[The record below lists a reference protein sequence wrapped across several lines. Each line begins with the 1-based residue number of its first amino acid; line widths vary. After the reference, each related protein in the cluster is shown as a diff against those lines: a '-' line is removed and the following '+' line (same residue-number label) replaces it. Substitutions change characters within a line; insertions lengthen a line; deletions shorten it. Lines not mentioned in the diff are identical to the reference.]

1 MKGREI
7 YVVHLRLR
15 NIGGIVVAATFGRSV
30 TREMLHARQ
39 NMIGRAN
46 VIALEAA
53 NLCSGDR
60 RPEIRIFARPFH
72 NATPAWV
79 ASNVQHRR
87 KCPTDADRPRFYRRD
102 ALRRGYRRGIPGSGH
117 RNRHWKD
124 GAKAVDHIEAENQRN
139 MHTSFVDRKVLEA
152 VDFSRVGDEEQRSR
166 MPTGYGLVDFLH
178 FAKIK
183 KLAELPDL
191 FLQRH
196 LFEERINALA
206 NNPVIGSW
214 TRRTLAEGEWSDR
227 EGYRHR
233 ADKKF
238 LSKSFR
244 ADTRLLAHSSLRR
257 QTWGMAMRKTSGDT
271 IRKREKRKL
280 DYLASSR
287 LHDGCSFVAQRY
299 QRIDARRASRRDVA
313 CQERNEDKKD
323 GNGGKRLKILRRHA
337 KQQAPHQRRQS
348 QSGGDSNHHA
358 HQRQSCALS

>member
-1 MKGREI
+1 M
-7 YVVHLRLR
+7 
-15 NIGGIVVAATFGRSV
+15 F
-30 TREMLHARQ
+30 HACQ

-46 VIALEAA
+46 VVALESA
-53 NLCSGDR
+53 NLRSSDGG
-60 RPEIRIFARPFH
+60 PEIRIFARPFH

-79 ASNVQHRR
+79 ASNVQHRSKR
-87 KCPTDADRPRFYRRD
+87 PTDAHRARLFRRN

-117 RNRHWKD
+117 GNRHRKD
-124 GAKAVDHIEAENQRN
+124 SAKAVDHVVAKDQRDV
-139 MHTSFVDRKVLEA
+139 HTGLVHRKVLKA
-152 VDFSRVGDEEQRSR
+152 VDFSRVGDEEQRSH
-166 MPTGYGLVDFLH
+166 MPAGYRLVDFLH
-178 FAKIK
+178 LAKIK
-183 KLAELPDL
+183 ELAELPDL

-196 LFEERINALA
+196 LFQQRIDALA

-280 DYLASSR
+280 DYLAPTR
-287 LHDGCSFVAQRY
+287 LHGG
-299 QRIDARRASRRDVA
+299 RAY
-313 CQERNEDKKD
+313 RNPMS
-323 GNGGKRLKILRRHA
+323 LA
-337 KQQAPHQRRQS
+337 F
-348 QSGGDSNHHA
+348 A
-358 HQRQSCALS
+358 HLLF